1 MSRAFDHEVCVKI
14 SAMADTKL
22 VKSAG
27 EHWVCGVLSR
37 LGWAA
42 ALTRDGIARTDVL
55 AANSATG
62 EMIEV
67 QVKAASF
74 GSRVS
79 FMLGEKGCDP
89 SRSNRESY
97 VLVAL
102 AREAWEQPRA
112 FVVPRDHVAAA
123 TWIRHVEW
131 RTNPTAAPGTR
142 NTGIRGARIDDWVF
156 ARYEQRWD
164 LLKQSATSAPVML
177 PPRFRDWANSE
188 RVGLRDDHPWRH
200 DQPEWDRSEASS
212 LWPEW
217 AVASS

>member
-1 MSRAFDHEVCVKI
+1 MPDH
-14 SAMADTKL
+14 KL

-42 ALTRDGIARTDVL
+42 ALTRDGVARTDVL
-55 AANSATG
+55 AANAVTG

-67 QVKAASF
+67 QVKTASF
-74 GSRVS
+74 SSRVS

-89 SRSNRESY
+89 SRSDHEWY

-102 AREAWEQPRA
+102 ARAAWEQPRA

-123 TWIRHVEW
+123 TWIRHTEW
-131 RTNPTAAPGTR
+131 QTNPTAPAGKR
-142 NTGIRGARIDDWVF
+142 NAGIKAARIDDWVF

-164 LLKQSATSAPVML
+164 LLEAPATSAPIML
-177 PPRFRDWANSE
+177 PPSFRGWATSE
-188 RVGLRDDHPWRH
+188 RVGLRVGHPWN
-200 DQPEWDRSEASS
+200 QSLPEWDLSERSSS
-212 LWPEW
+212 WPQW
-217 AVASS
+217 AVGEG

>member
-1 MSRAFDHEVCVKI
+1 
-14 SAMADTKL
+14 MADTKL

-55 AANSATG
+55 AVNSASG

-67 QVKAASF
+67 QVKTASF
-74 GSRVS
+74 SSRVS

-89 SRSNRESY
+89 SRSDHEWY

-112 FVVPRDHVAAA
+112 FVVPNMD
-123 TWIRHVEW
+123 
-131 RTNPTAAPGTR
+131 PTHGMA
-142 NTGIRGARIDDWVF
+142 
-156 ARYEQRWD
+156 
-164 LLKQSATSAPVML
+164 
-177 PPRFRDWANSE
+177 
-188 RVGLRDDHPWRH
+188 
-200 DQPEWDRSEASS
+200 DQPNGTSRDAERRHQSRSDRRLGVCAIRTAMG
-212 LWPEW
+212 P
-217 AVASS
+217 AQRIGR

>member
-1 MSRAFDHEVCVKI
+1 MCPAMKTAWRAKI
-14 SAMADTKL
+14 ALVVDTKL

-27 EHWVCGVLSR
+27 EHWVSGVLSR

-55 AANSATG
+55 AAHTATG
-62 EMIEV
+62 HMIEV

-74 GSRVS
+74 GKRVT

-89 SRSNRESY
+89 SRSDHEWY

-102 AREAWEQPRA
+102 AREAWGQPRA

-123 TWIRHVEW
+123 NWIRHMEW
-131 RTNPTAAPGTR
+131 RTNPTVAPGRR
-142 NTGIRGARIDDWVF
+142 NTGIRGARTDDWVF

-164 LLKQSATSAPVML
+164 LLNAPSTDAPVML
-177 PPRFRDWANSE
+177 PPRFRDWATDD
-188 RVGLRDDHPWRH
+188 RVGLRDDHPWNH
-200 DQPEWDRSEASS
+200 DLPEWDGSGVSPS
-212 LWPEW
+212 WPEW
-217 AVASS
+217 AV